1 MFQVRDISPYY
12 RNQVHH
18 FDIDNKQDVSL
29 NDELA
34 NQLMDLNQDC
44 DQLQMI
50 EEFVQTVLMQM
61 YNVQMSEG
69 HLVIRMQKTRK
80 NKKISKIKQE
90 RFF

>member
-1 MFQVRDISPYY
+1 MTLI
-12 RNQVHH
+12 
-18 FDIDNKQDVSL
+18 INKMLVL

-69 HLVIRMQKTRK
+69 HLVIRYAKDEKEQKDFK
-80 NKKISKIKQE
+80 N
-90 RFF
+90 